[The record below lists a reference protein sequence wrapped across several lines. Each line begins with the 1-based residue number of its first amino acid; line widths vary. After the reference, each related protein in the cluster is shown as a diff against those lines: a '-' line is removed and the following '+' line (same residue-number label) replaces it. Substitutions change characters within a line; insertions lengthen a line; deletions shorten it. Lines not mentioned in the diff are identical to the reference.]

1 MGATVSRLLLG
12 LSVSLAILWPAAPAP
27 AAQSGAAAT
36 ITFAEPAARLARDT
50 NIYRAGRGVV
60 LRANDMLESGSGAI
74 QVDAGGSTVALGPAT
89 RVYIRSGSE
98 LVLLDGWLKLQARP
112 GQVLTVATSVL
123 QLDGAG
129 ATVTLHAL
137 GDTTELFAEAGE
149 VPVRELNAG
158 KPRSASKVAHDQF
171 AVRSGALPLRIAPRP
186 PAAFLAALPRD
197 LRDALVPIKA
207 GAATAA
213 PPFERWATYAELA
226 PWLAGQPVLRQRLQ
240 RRFDPPRIR
249 PLAAPSAHRSS
260 TTGNEASQ

>member
-1 MGATVSRLLLG
+1 
-12 LSVSLAILWPAAPAP
+12 LAAAPASI
-27 AAQSGAAAT
+27 A

-50 NIYRAGRGVV
+50 SMYRAGRGVV

-74 QVDAGGSTVALGPAT
+74 QVDAGGSTLALGPAT

-98 LVLLDGWLKLQARP
+98 LVLLDGWLKLQGRP
-112 GQVLTVATSVL
+112 GQPLTVATSTL

-129 ATVTLHAL
+129 ATVTLHAQ
-137 GDTTELFAEAGE
+137 GDTSELFAETGE

-158 KPRSASKVAHDQF
+158 KPRIASKVAHDQF
-171 AVRSGALPLRIAPRP
+171 AARSGALPLRIAPRP

-197 LRDALVPIKA
+197 LSDALVPVKA

-213 PPFERWATYAELA
+213 PPLERAASFAELG
-226 PWLAGQPVLRQRLQ
+226 PWLAGQPLLRQRLQ
-240 RRFDPPRIR
+240 RRFDPPRIPPHTAR
-249 PLAAPSAHRSS
+249 SAHRSS